1 MKIQKWILVTLVF
14 CQKMPSGAGEEK
26 TVKDGDWVDLACAP
40 NTGATLVIW
49 LRVLGTGMEFIASF
63 TKDGY
68 LKSSTPSSESTF
80 SDSMRGGIL
89 RLKSF
94 DRTRDSGAYSC
105 ASLVSN
111 KLEFGQVTRL
121 VGVEVAVEA
130 PQPTAPNQCPTAAP
144 CACNNK
150 EKMEPGETRPRG
162 LCSLGIL
169 GALAG
174 GCGLLLL
181 LLIVSTVYCN
191 HLRTRRCPHHYK
203 RKPRLTAPGKHA
215 NI

>member
-1 MKIQKWILVTLVF
+1 LKMKIQKWILVTLVF
-14 CQKMPSGAGEEK
+14 CQSNIKVSSK

-121 VGVEVAVEA
+121 VGGEFCFRCLVEWMLSGITYAFF
-130 PQPTAPNQCPTAAP
+130 TSTTTR
-144 CACNNK
+144 
-150 EKMEPGETRPRG
+150 ETRPRG

-191 HLRTRRCPHHYK
+191 REFTSYLKC
-203 RKPRLTAPGKHA
+203 
-215 NI
+215 